1 MAKEKNSFLLYTE
14 LIETIEEITNE
25 QAGVLFKHIL
35 RYVNDQNPKAP
46 DDLTR
51 LLFIPIKQNLKRDLQ
66 KWESIRQRNSAN
78 ARKRW
83 NATAS
88 ERIPKNT
95 KNAVNVNANVNVN
108 EINTLDEFDLKMKQK
123 YGQ

>member
-35 RYVNDQNPKAP
+35 RYVNDQNPEAP

-83 NATAS
+83 HATAS
-88 ERIPKNT
+88 DRIPKNT